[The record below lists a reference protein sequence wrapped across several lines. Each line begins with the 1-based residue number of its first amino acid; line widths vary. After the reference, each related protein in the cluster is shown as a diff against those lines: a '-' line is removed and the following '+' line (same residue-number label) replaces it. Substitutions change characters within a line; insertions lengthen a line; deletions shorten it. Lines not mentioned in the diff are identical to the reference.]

1 MKIGDGE
8 ARRTR
13 RRNADGGGGVGM
25 VSKRPSSRR
34 LGPACSSEH
43 ITHITQHAAQRLRPR
58 DRYPLRGNIYCGNHS
73 LRRKEVGGVG
83 WGMGGGVKA
92 EYNSDSQELIV
103 VKVIVF

>member
-1 MKIGDGE
+1 MEKQEEQEGE
-8 ARRTR
+8 MQM
-13 RRNADGGGGVGM
+13 GGGGVGM

-73 LRRKEVGGVG
+73 LRRKEV
-83 WGMGGGVKA
+83 WGGGG
-92 EYNSDSQELIV
+92 LIV